1 MAAKLFKIFIYWRIV
16 RINGDNTVRV
26 IYDGTIAHVNGD
38 SSEDRRVGTSVFNNN
53 YSDNAYVG
61 YMYGAT
67 KASTYDKAHANTND
81 STIKVYIDN
90 WFKTNILGTENE
102 QYLTDN
108 VFCNDRSFSD
118 DNNGS
123 GVGTNTTYYRWYWGP
138 WSRGNHNDNMKLMC
152 PQQNDAFTVSDT
164 TNGNGDLT
172 YPIGLLS
179 SNEIVLAG
187 GWDEI
192 NTGYYLFSKQVWWAF
207 SPLRSNGFNVS
218 VRNVQ
223 LDGDANSYNSVNYS
237 YGVRPVLNIRAEVLK
252 YADGTSSNPYHL

>member
-1 MAAKLFKIFIYWRIV
+1 MVQDQYF
-16 RINGDNTVRV
+16 
-26 IYDGTIAHVNGD
+26 
-38 SSEDRRVGTSVFNNN
+38 
-53 YSDNAYVG
+53 G
-61 YMYGAT
+61 Y
-67 KASTYDKAHANTND
+67 K
-81 STIKVYIDN
+81 
-90 WFKTNILGTENE
+90 NE

-118 DNNGS
+118 DNTGS

-152 PQQNDAFTVSDT
+152 PQQNHAFTVSDT
-164 TNGNGDLT
+164 SNGDLT

-179 SNEIVLAG
+179 SDEIVLAG

-207 SPLRSNGFNVS
+207 SPLRSNGLNVS

-237 YGVRPVLNIRAEVLK
+237 YGVRPVLNIRAEALK
-252 YADGTSSNPYHL
+252 YGDGTSSNPYHL

>member
-1 MAAKLFKIFIYWRIV
+1 MVAKLFKIFIYWRIV

-38 SSEDRRVGTSVFNNN
+38 SSEDRRVGTSVFNN
-53 YSDNAYVG
+53 
-61 YMYGAT
+61 
-67 KASTYDKAHANTND
+67 
-81 STIKVYIDN
+81 
-90 WFKTNILGTENE
+90 
-102 QYLTDN
+102 
-108 VFCNDRSFSD
+108 
-118 DNNGS
+118 
-123 GVGTNTTYYRWYWGP
+123 
-138 WSRGNHNDNMKLMC
+138 NHNDNMKLMC

-207 SPLRSNGFNVS
+207 SPLRSNGLNVS

-237 YGVRPVLNIRAEVLK
+237 YGVRPVLNIRAEILK
-252 YADGTSSNPYHL
+252 YGDGTSSNPYHL